1 MCGDLSAG
9 TDLLIYKHKVDHG
22 HFKGRLMLVGGN
34 DVKDGIRSFE
44 YLFSNQTGPNLG
56 GASEVTR
63 ALGSGALKPKAIPR
77 SILFHLETR

>member
-44 YLFSNQTGPNLG
+44 IS
-56 GASEVTR
+56 V
-63 ALGSGALKPKAIPR
+63 LKPIRAKLGR
-77 SILFHLETR
+77 SQ